1 MTQEEIDARI
11 KELEAERDKKLA
23 ETLFERYG
31 PGKTSHGKIRRYYN
45 FKIGNLRK
53 HGVENPLQRPEL
65 KKRMIDTRIERYG
78 CGHGNVQKMLETKV
92 EKWGNKSGNVAKV
105 TETKRK
111 LYGNGVGDIEA
122 MKEKKIARYGN
133 AWGPQD
139 KIKATKLERWG
150 NTWGNI
156 EACKQTRIKRW
167 GTAAGNVEAQRAT
180 KRAKYGNINNA
191 RKATKTKIERYGYVF
206 DMQHTRAMIE
216 ERYGGY
222 AQIIAKAQQTKIARY
237 GSLAAIAAKAHKTKL
252 LKYGNTWGPQ
262 DKIKATNLER
272 YGVEYTCLSEQC
284 IAARGKCQS
293 NVNAWW
299 HAKLFEHLSIDFATE
314 HSIIRYAY
322 DLRYADKLLIEINPT
337 FTHNATYSFEF
348 ATGRSTHNRQL
359 PVTKHYDKTMLAIE
373 HGFDCIT
380 IWDWDDVDFAMQCI
394 KAALN
399 GDIDTTKERID
410 IDLSKEPLLQYLNAG
425 YEIVE
430 TYIQKHWFN
439 YKTAVH
445 FIDKNFERQP
455 LIDKGFVEVYD
466 CGHAI
471 LQRKQLSNI

>member
-23 ETLFERYG
+23 ETPFERYG

-191 RKATKTKIERYGYVF
+191 LKAAKTKF
-206 DMQHTRAMIE
+206 
-216 ERYGGY
+216 ERYGGLFVDAEATY
-222 AQIIAKAQQTKIARY
+222 KKI
-237 GSLAAIAAKAHKTKL
+237 HDTKL
-252 LKYGNTWGPQ
+252 AKYGNIFG
-262 DKIKATNLER
+262 DRAKIKQTMLER
-272 YGVEYTCLSEQC
+272 YGVPYYCMTAHCRLAQ
-284 IAARGKCQS
+284 GKVIS
-293 NVNAWW
+293 KHNVWW
-299 HAKLFEHLSIDFATE
+299 H
-314 HSIIRYAY
+314 
-322 DLRYADKLLIEINPT
+322 DKLLEHFGIDFEYEFPVANAMSFDLGCAELNLVIDINPT
-337 FTHNATYSFEF
+337 FSHNSAYSYDY
-348 ATGRSTHNRQL
+348 ATGRSDTNWHRPVNNHANRCCA
-359 PVTKHYDKTMLAIE
+359 AIAE
-373 HGFDCIT
+373 GFRVIV
-380 IWDWDDVDFAMQCI
+380 IWDWDDVNDI
-394 KAALN
+394 IALLDAIIHN
-399 GDIDTTKERID
+399 TEQLKTDDIID
-410 IDLSKEPLLQYLNAG
+410 IDLCKDDVTQYVNDYKLLEYK
-425 YEIVE
+425 VV
-430 TYIQKHWFN
+430 KHWHCIKTGEHVTTDANFN
-439 YKTAVH
+439 C
-445 FIDKNFERQP
+445 QP
-455 LIDKGFVEVYD
+455 LIDCDYVPVYD

-471 LQRKQLSNI
+471 LQRKLPSNI